1 MVCVAPAKGR
11 DVRNRGIARGRIFF
25 GELMLVAAIVTWAT
39 ALLMS
44 PHGTT
49 VAEGTEHVR
58 STVVTFLRNS
68 AVGTL
73 ALSAL
78 AAWLLFP
85 ARRPKKPWRDWA
97 IIAVLAMMVLSS
109 LYQLVWLRT
118 AVG

>member
-1 MVCVAPAKGR
+1 M
-11 DVRNRGIARGRIFF
+11 RNRGIARGRIFF
-25 GELMLVAAIVTWAT
+25 GELMLVAAAVTWAT

-58 STVVTFLRNS
+58 STVVTFIRNS
-68 AVGTL
+68 AIGTL
-73 ALSAL
+73 ALSTL

-97 IIAVLAMMVLSS
+97 IIALLAAMGLSS
-109 LYQLVWLRT
+109 LYQLIWLRT
-118 AVG
+118 AV

>member
-1 MVCVAPAKGR
+1 M
-11 DVRNRGIARGRIFF
+11 RNRGITRGRIFF
-25 GELMLVAAIVTWAT
+25 GELILVAAVATWAT

-68 AVGTL
+68 AIGTL

-78 AAWLLFP
+78 AGWLLFP
-85 ARRPKKPWRDWA
+85 ERRPRKPWRDWT
-97 IIAVLAMMVLSS
+97 IIAVLAAMVLSS

-118 AVG
+118 VV

>member
-1 MVCVAPAKGR
+1 M
-11 DVRNRGIARGRIFF
+11 RNRGIGRGRIFF
-25 GELMLVAAIVTWAT
+25 GELMLAAAVMTWAT

-44 PHGTT
+44 PHGST

-58 STVVTFLRNS
+58 STVVTFMRNS

-73 ALSAL
+73 AMSAL
-78 AAWLLFP
+78 AGWLLFP
-85 ARRPKKPWRDWA
+85 ARRPRKPWRDWA
-97 IIAVLAMMVLSS
+97 IISVLAAMVLSS